1 MNLISDYQLLRAMS
15 DMPRCPL
22 SELQTPASL
31 SMRSPVK
38 APSSSGKV
46 TAMEEEEQ
54 QNENCPNLTI
64 KSRNQGQDKYS
75 FIASLDD
82 QLDDVKWEER
92 TTVITAIDH
101 QAYLA
106 TAEQIVQDIMETVV
120 NTSFS
125 SAIRMADSDSEYE
138 SAVESIGAVAA
149 EELVEEILG
158 QLEIGNMKNMMD
170 VIRNEV
176 ENGQDTTI
184 TCTPS
189 KEQAEGDREDS
200 VTPIAPPVAAQ
211 FLMAY
216 RATGAS
222 EDVMTPERGFGR
234 GGLAGL
240 ATPTG
245 TPQPG
250 GRRQTL
256 GSLSDCFN
264 KIRLGS
270 GESDED
276 LQHPVLGQLQLRPA
290 HIPQHMVAAH
300 SSTSS
305 ISTPSDLPRLL
316 PSSPLPPSKA
326 PSSSPQPDLAGAKRH
341 LFDSPSI
348 PAPCAPQLQIFK
360 MKPQRRKM
368 IQQKLLFL

>member
-1 MNLISDYQLLRAMS
+1 M
-15 DMPRCPL
+15 
-22 SELQTPASL
+22 
-31 SMRSPVK
+31 K
-38 APSSSGKV
+38 
-46 TAMEEEEQ
+46 
-54 QNENCPNLTI
+54 NENCPPLKFKT
-64 KSRNQGQDKYS
+64 SNQEQDKYS

-92 TTVITAIDH
+92 TTVITAMDH

-106 TAEQIVQDIMETVV
+106 TAEQIVQDIMETVVDSETESSV

-158 QLEIGNMKNMMD
+158 QLEIGNMDNMMD

-176 ENGQDTTI
+176 ENGQDTTT

-189 KEQAEGDREDS
+189 MEQAEGDREDS
-200 VTPIAPPVAAQ
+200 VTPIAPPVNAQ

-264 KIRLGS
+264 RIWQW
-270 GESDED
+270 GE
-276 LQHPVLGQLQLRPA
+276 
-290 HIPQHMVAAH
+290 
-300 SSTSS
+300 
-305 ISTPSDLPRLL
+305 
-316 PSSPLPPSKA
+316 
-326 PSSSPQPDLAGAKRH
+326 
-341 LFDSPSI
+341 
-348 PAPCAPQLQIFK
+348 
-360 MKPQRRKM
+360 
-368 IQQKLLFL
+368 